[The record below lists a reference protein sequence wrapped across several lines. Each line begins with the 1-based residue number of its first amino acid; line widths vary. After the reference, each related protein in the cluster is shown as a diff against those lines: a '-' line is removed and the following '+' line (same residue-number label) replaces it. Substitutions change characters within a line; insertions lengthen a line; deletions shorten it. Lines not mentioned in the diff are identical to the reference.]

1 MREIE
6 FGKCL
11 LLELLHERDMT
22 QTELAELTGITESQ
36 ISLYIS
42 GKRKMSLLSAVKIAF
57 ALKCYVEELYIWK
70 QK

>member
-1 MREIE
+1 MRDIE
-6 FGKCL
+6 FGQCL
-11 LLELLHERDMT
+11 LLELLHERGMT
-22 QTELAELTGITESQ
+22 QAELAEITGITESQ

-57 ALKCYVEELYIWK
+57 ALKCHAEDLYEWK

>member
-1 MREIE
+1 MKEIE

-11 LLELLHERDMT
+11 LLELLQKKGMT
-22 QTELAELTGITESQ
+22 QSEFSEETGITESQ

-42 GKRKMSLLSAVKIAF
+42 EKRKMSYLSAIKISL
-57 ALKCYVEELYIWK
+57 ALKCHAEELYRWE